1 MTSTIAL
8 IRIRSLGTS
17 NRYVSISHQYRI
29 FFPTTNQRTI
39 FTFPSRSPTHR
50 VRRRDGLSRQ
60 NIREYTFDASVTR
73 HGIYTACV
81 ESAPRRA
88 RVLPRAKTKAS
99 SGASKRRGSTVTR
112 SLRSLWLVLLA
123 PMIYRTVVLTYK
135 TVIIFYHP
143 AGSTE
148 TSAMHDRRPYL
159 A

>member
-1 MTSTIAL
+1 MHLS
-8 IRIRSLGTS
+8 RINIESFFRRRISVQFSLFLLDL
-17 NRYVSISHQYRI
+17 RRI
-29 FFPTTNQRTI
+29 
-39 FTFPSRSPTHR
+39 
-50 VRRRDGLSRQ
+50 RRDGLSRQ

-73 HGIYTACV
+73 HGIYTVCV

-99 SGASKRRGSTVTR
+99 SGASKRCGSTVTR

>member
-1 MTSTIAL
+1 MSIFLKQQIIVQFSFFHSRPLRGISHSPPRRTLRGRISEN
-8 IRIRSLGTS
+8 IRSMRPS
-17 NRYVSISHQYRI
+17 DMVY
-29 FFPTTNQRTI
+29 TT
-39 FTFPSRSPTHR
+39 
-50 VRRRDGLSRQ
+50 
-60 NIREYTFDASVTR
+60 
-73 HGIYTACV
+73 CV
-81 ESAPRRA
+81 ESARPRRA

-99 SGASKRRGSTVTR
+99 SGASKRCGSTVTR